1 MRPVCRPGDLHPPG
15 RHTGRMTLV
24 DLYAAHAATGKSPA
38 TLRTWIHRGELT
50 RRGYDNRGRALVDL
64 GEVEALIALKAQPVS
79 A

>member
-1 MRPVCRPGDLHPPG
+1 
-15 RHTGRMTLV
+15 MTLV

-50 RRGYDNRGRALVDL
+50 RHGYDPRGRALIDL
-64 GEVEALIALKAQPVS
+64 GEVEALIAAKAEPVS

>member
-1 MRPVCRPGDLHPPG
+1 
-15 RHTGRMTLV
+15 MTLV

-50 RRGYDNRGRALVDL
+50 RHGYDPRGRALVDL
-64 GEVEALIALKAQPVS
+64 HDVQTLIAAKARLVS